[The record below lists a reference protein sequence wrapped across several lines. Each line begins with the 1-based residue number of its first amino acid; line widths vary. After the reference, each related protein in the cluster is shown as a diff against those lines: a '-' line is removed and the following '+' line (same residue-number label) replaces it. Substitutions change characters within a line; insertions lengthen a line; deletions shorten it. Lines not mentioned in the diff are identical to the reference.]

1 MGSTMD
7 FLSSTFSS
15 EKLRKVGGKMSIDYP
30 SVEWDSV
37 ADSCSSSE
45 DNDSNS
51 DS

>member
-37 ADSCSSSE
+37 ADSSSSE